1 MAGAKSSSKLRWHL
15 KQLFRKIWVRVTA
28 FALLGILSALAGFVL
43 RGLIP
48 EDLPAKV
55 GADSLESI
63 LQIIASSMLAV
74 TTFSLSILTAA
85 FASAGTTAT
94 PRAVHLLA
102 SDSTSQTVLATF
114 IGAFL
119 FSLVGIIILQTGIIG
134 YGESGRLVLFA
145 VTLIVI
151 ALIVVALLRWIDL
164 LGELGRVGDTLRR
177 IETAAEEALRGM
189 LESPWLGA
197 NPLSGAPPVDAQPIL
212 SPANGYLQHVDTQRL
227 SDIADD
233 AGLEIYLAVRPGDF
247 LHVAAPALHLR
258 PLPADPEAAE
268 TLRDRLLDCLT
279 IRAERN
285 FDQDPLFGLLVL
297 SEAAQRALSPGI
309 NDPGTARQAIVHI
322 LQVLTLWRE
331 PVAPEIDHPRL
342 FVPTLDANR
351 ILRESLLP
359 IGRDGAGDFWIHE
372 SLQNVLLALTR
383 IGPQVYG
390 QAAADLSQMLL
401 IFSDG
406 QLILEDQKARL
417 HQLAAQIQDQAR
429 LALRCG

>member
-119 FSLVGIIILQTGIIG
+119 FSLVGIIILQTGFIG

>member
-233 AGLEIYLAVRPGDF
+233 AGLEIYLAARPGDF

-390 QAAADLSQMLL
+390 RAAADLSQMLL

>member
-119 FSLVGIIILQTGIIG
+119 FSLVGIIILQTGFIG

-233 AGLEIYLAVRPGDF
+233 AGLEIYLAARPGDF

>member
-212 SPANGYLQHVDTQRL
+212 SPANGYLQHADTQRL

-233 AGLEIYLAVRPGDF
+233 AGLEIYLAARPGDF
-247 LHVAAPALHLR
+247 LHVAEPALHLR

-268 TLRDRLLDCLT
+268 ALRDRLLDCLT

-406 QLILEDQKARL
+406 QLDLEDQKARL

>member
-233 AGLEIYLAVRPGDF
+233 AGLEIYLAARPGDF

>member
-119 FSLVGIIILQTGIIG
+119 FSLVGIIILQTGFIG

-233 AGLEIYLAVRPGDF
+233 AGLEIYLAARPGDF

-359 IGRDGAGDFWIHE
+359 IGRDGAGDFWIHK

-390 QAAADLSQMLL
+390 RAAADLSQMLL